1 MRAGATGLAQ
11 FDQHTQQSRV
21 FLQHHHGGGWRIG
34 GLFACRCFPRAP
46 DVQST
51 LDSRVA
57 LKEPRNCFD
66 VCRVALRSKNIFN
79 NKARNFVFGSVA
91 CQMCTNMLS
100 LFLVGGGNP
109 RLCLCGHVVA
119 LALRLADSSVVS
131 SAVILSR
138 VPSSNLILT

>member
-21 FLQHHHGGGWRIG
+21 FLQHHHGGGGGIG

-57 LKEPRNCFD
+57 LKEPWNCFD
-66 VCRVALRSKNIFN
+66 VCRVALRSKEIFN
-79 NKARNFVFGSVA
+79 NKARNVVFGSVA
-91 CQMCTNMLS
+91 CEMCTNMLS
-100 LFLVGGGNP
+100 LFLGGVESSSLPVWTCCSASVAVGGLFCGF
-109 RLCLCGHVVA
+109 LCS
-119 LALRLADSSVVS
+119 DSEPC
-131 SAVILSR
+131 AVF
-138 VPSSNLILT
+138 

>member
-21 FLQHHHGGGWRIG
+21 FLQHHHGGGGGIG

-57 LKEPRNCFD
+57 LKEPWNCFD
-66 VCRVALRSKNIFN
+66 VCRVALRSKEIFN

-91 CQMCTNMLS
+91 CEMCTNMLS
-100 LFLVGGGNP
+100 LFLGGGGI
-109 RLCLCGHVVA
+109 L
-119 LALRLADSSVVS
+119 VS
-131 SAVILSR
+131 AR
-138 VPSSNLILT
+138 VDML